1 MIIARKIRIQNSL
14 RFFNRKLPVSS
25 LRTFSDEKKPND
37 EEKKDFT
44 QFEDPIKRTGRILK
58 NDLLRA
64 KYWVQDLFKDD
75 NAPRRYT
82 MPLEKFDAFIENRE
96 DVRQFQTH
104 CDILVIGGGG
114 MGASIAY
121 WLKKRAREGLNV
133 VVLEKDPTYQQCST
147 TLSVGG
153 LRQQFSLPENIQ
165 MSLYGADFIR
175 RAKEHLGNDVDV
187 NFQPF
192 GYLMLATEEGA
203 QTLKENSRLQNEL
216 GARNEILTT
225 RRLKEKFPWLNTDG
239 IAMGCHG
246 LEKEGWFDPWALL
259 TGFKKRSIEYGA
271 HYLHGEA
278 VGFEF
283 KHQPDMVMEGVTP
296 GQYQSLDRV
305 LAKLPN
311 GEVHPIKFAICI
323 IAGECRT
330 ERNS

>member
-1 MIIARKIRIQNSL
+1 MILAKKIKIHSFAL
-14 RFFNRKLPVSS
+14 KLLNKRLPTSTF
-25 LRTFSDEKKPND
+25 RAFSDERKND
-37 EEKKDFT
+37 NEKKDFT
-44 QFEDPIKRTGRILK
+44 KQEDPIKRTVRILSD
-58 NDLLRA
+58 DLKRA
-64 KYWVQDLFKDD
+64 KYWVEDLFRDEGAQKK
-75 NAPRRYT
+75 YT
-82 MPLEKFDAFIENRE
+82 MPLNQVDAFIENRE
-96 DVRQFQTH
+96 DIRQFQTH

-114 MGASIAY
+114 IGSSIAY

-133 VVLEKDPTYQQCST
+133 VVLEKDPTYKECST
-147 TLSVGG
+147 ALSVGG

-216 GARNEILTT
+216 GARNVILTAKK
-225 RRLKEKFPWLNTDG
+225 LKEQFPWLNTDG
-239 IAMGCHG
+239 IELGCHG

-259 TGFKKRSIEYGA
+259 TGLKNKSLEYGA

-278 VGFEF
+278 VGFEY
-283 KHQPDMVMEGVTP
+283 KHQPDMVVEGFEL

-311 GEVHPIKFAICI
+311 GEIHPIKFAICI
-323 IAGECRT
+323 IAG
-330 ERNS
+330 

>member
-1 MIIARKIRIQNSL
+1 MIIARKFKIQNALKS
-14 RFFNRKLPVSS
+14 FSRKRLPVSS
-25 LRTFSDEKKPND
+25 LRTFSDEKRLD
-37 EEKKDFT
+37 EEEKKSFT
-44 QFEDPIKRTGRILK
+44 EPENPIKRTGRILK

-64 KYWVQDLFKDD
+64 KYWVEDLFRDD
-75 NAPRRYT
+75 NAPKKYT
-82 MPLEKFDAFIENRE
+82 MPLDKLDAFIENRE
-96 DVRQFQTH
+96 DIRQFQTH
-104 CDILVIGGGG
+104 CDVLVIGGGG

-121 WLKKRAREGLNV
+121 WLKKRARDGLNV
-133 VVLEKDPTYQQCST
+133 VVLEKDPTYQSCST

-175 RAKEHLGNDVDV
+175 RAKEHLGNDVEV
-187 NFQPF
+187 NFQPY

-203 QTLKENSRLQNEL
+203 QTLKENARLQNEL
-216 GARNEILTT
+216 GARNELLTA

-239 IAMGCHG
+239 IELGCHG

-259 TGFKKRSIEYGA
+259 TGFKKKSIEYGA

-283 KHQPDMVMEGVTP
+283 KYQPDMIISGSEP
-296 GQYQSLDRV
+296 GDYQALDRV

-323 IAGECRT
+323 IAGKYYF
-330 ERNS
+330 